1 MKRLLL
7 PLLAALA
14 LPTAVN
20 AEEFIEL
27 KPINQHSYKKSSLVK
42 WGSAEKKYFG
52 FIGTTQYPSFVH
64 HVIGFRDIKR
74 SRKRTFWDNRLQ
86 PLSWEYEIDC
96 QNYTFNRLDDKVDW
110 MDWRADPTALT
121 MGLKYCKFDEWSKL
135 PNK

>member
-1 MKRLLL
+1 MKLRLLV
-7 PLLAALA
+7 LLAAIT

-42 WGSAEKKYFG
+42 WGSAEEKYFG
-52 FIGTTQYPSFVH
+52 FMVTTQCTSFVYH
-64 HVIGFRDIKR
+64 IMGFRDIKR
-74 SRKRTFWDNRLQ
+74 NKKRTFWDNRLQ

-96 QNYTFNRLDDKVDW
+96 QNFIFNRLDNKVDG

-121 MGLKYCKFDEWSKL
+121 MGLKYYKFDE
-135 PNK
+135 